1 MSRLTRAT
9 AMAMPAS
16 EKRSKSRSM
25 GCPMASPISTSTGA
39 TNRAI
44 WAALPSAMESE
55 RSIWPRTATDT
66 ALACSEALPISA
78 IRMTPTN
85 VGVQPSPSV
94 TPFTP
99 STNNSDRYATPMV
112 ASSRTITERRTLQ
125 SCTATPSFCSCAYRW
140 ACVRS
145 EKTRPAPYPS
155 SSTMAATTL
164 SRSTCGALMGDV
176 AASTAGISRAP
187 AALAAV
193 RSKRGLS
200 RFSPPRKQARPST
213 ARMLPRMEPINEAL
227 TTSVRLACKAKKA
240 MISSVAL
247 PNVAFKSP
255 PAAAPRRPANCSVL
269 APMRRARGTM
279 ARPLVKN
286 SAAGLQCSDAA
297 ARAKG
302 AASSKGSSGC
312 SDLSLLCTYR
322 SRPRRLNRRVDVD
335 LYRAAPWHQG
345 KCQGKNAADIG
356 LACHVNLATVGASN
370 PVGQGQPEAAVL
382 RAVSSCFID
391 PVEGLEKMRQ
401 MLRGNAP
408 PGISHLHRGM
418 PALVV
423 DDDADGAALGRVRD
437 GVVQQVGQKLA
448 KLEPVAAYRQLCA
461 RGDLQVLALAFDQWP
476 DAIDRLLDH
485 VPEVQ

>member
-66 ALACSEALPISA
+66 ALACSAALPISA

-140 ACVRS
+140 ACVRR

-187 AALAAV
+187 AATASCAPAALAAV
-193 RSKRGLS
+193 RSKRWRS

-213 ARMLPRMEPINEAL
+213 ARMLPNM
-227 TTSVRLACKAKKA
+227 
-240 MISSVAL
+240 
-247 PNVAFKSP
+247 AFKSP